1 MIRDVASYV
10 TFFQLGRPRSAAKAC
25 QASSPKTNA
34 DLRMKIGAVFRS
46 CSEIIWPLDLP
57 CLRALRRVALPSYHK
72 RPLRSTPTHGIVLA
86 LGPDR
91 HARREWGGAGGKRD
105 GAAEEQR
112 SMGAEEHRRSGET
125 EHRGKGEP
133 GSRENFWLAIVHSK
147 CIIAHY

>member
-10 TFFQLGRPRSAAKAC
+10 TFFQLERPRSAAKAC

-72 RPLRSTPTHGIVLA
+72 RPLRSTPTHGIPLA
-86 LGPDR
+86 CSPAR
-91 HARREWGGAGGKRD
+91 RARREWDGSVREYDGTKGR
-105 GAAEEQR
+105 GAA
-112 SMGAEEHRRSGET
+112 
-125 EHRGKGEP
+125 P
-133 GSRENFWLAIVHSK
+133 GDESREPRRKNR
-147 CIIAHY
+147 